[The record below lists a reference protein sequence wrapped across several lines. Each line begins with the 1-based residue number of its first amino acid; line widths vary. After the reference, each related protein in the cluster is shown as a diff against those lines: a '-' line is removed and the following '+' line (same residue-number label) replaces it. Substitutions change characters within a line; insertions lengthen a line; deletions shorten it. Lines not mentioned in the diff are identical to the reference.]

1 MLCCQPVMFQNA
13 DMVQKSPKAL
23 NVRCRP
29 GDIAQVLR
37 STHNQSVGLYCQV
50 RQSAEPAEF
59 GPEWIVEFPR
69 EVPALSRKGMELQCR
84 WCAMPDAWLLPLRP
98 SDELDEILR
107 IVGLPKDAFTPM
119 KA

>member
-1 MLCCQPVMFQNA
+1 
-13 DMVQKSPKAL
+13 MVQKYPKASG
-23 NVRCRP
+23 VRCRP
-29 GDIAQVLR
+29 GDVAQVLR

-50 RQSAEPAEF
+50 RQSADPAEF

-69 EVPALSRKGMELQCR
+69 AVSALSRKGMELQCR

-107 IVGLPKDAFTPM
+107 IVGLPKDAFTPL